1 MEYQIGRYVFKTTE
15 KDNRIFWA
23 NDHFWS
29 DWPKLAELRLVY
41 ADSSKASP
49 SNFGHV
55 DIRVNLQEVQEH
67 CVIRDNSETDPNY
80 WDCECKERYINPKTL
95 IHCPRCQAY
104 RDDSPDSRVI
114 EINDLT
120 RNYF

>member
-1 MEYQIGRYVFKTTE
+1 MEYQRGRYVFKTTE

-23 NDHFWS
+23 NDYFW
-29 DWPKLAELRLVY
+29 DKWPKLAELRLVY
-41 ADSSKASP
+41 VDSSKASP

-67 CVIRDNSETDPNY
+67 CVTRDNSETDPNY
-80 WDCECKERYINPKTL
+80 WDCECEERYINPKTL
-95 IHCPRCQAY
+95 IYCPRCKTY
-104 RDDSPDSRVI
+104 RDDSPDSRI
-114 EINDLT
+114 TEINVLS